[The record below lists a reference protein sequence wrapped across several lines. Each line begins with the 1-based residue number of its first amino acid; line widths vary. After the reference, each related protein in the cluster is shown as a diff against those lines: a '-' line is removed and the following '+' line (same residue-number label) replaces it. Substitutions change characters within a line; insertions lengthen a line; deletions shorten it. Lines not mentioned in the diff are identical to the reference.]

1 MILQALNFQDQFRR
15 NKDVI
20 RNWTAVERQFFFTTE
35 QMVQFWKIKEFT
47 AKFTKK
53 SGTNRDLCPGFQE
66 QPTGGLVE
74 KVNDET
80 SYAQGEFYLPHKA
93 VISKM
98 LKVESYELYMMD
110 PKGKTA
116 KVYH

>member
-1 MILQALNFQDQFRR
+1 M
-15 NKDVI
+15 
-20 RNWTAVERQFFFTTE
+20 
-35 QMVQFWKIKEFT
+35 
-47 AKFTKK
+47 
-53 SGTNRDLCPGFQE
+53 
-66 QPTGGLVE
+66 E

-80 SYAQGEFYLPHKA
+80 SYAQGEFSLPHKA

-98 LKVESYELYMMD
+98 LKVKSYELYMMD